1 MYHGTTYTPPV
12 ETDTMLLQV
21 TVGCK
26 HNKCSYCN
34 MYKELPYCAVE
45 MERIEQE
52 LQYSRSMYPKAA
64 RIFLVDGDPLT
75 LPTDRLLEI
84 WALTHHYFPECKT
97 LSTYGS
103 VRSLAEKSDEDLSLL
118 QAAGFNDF
126 YIGIE
131 SGSEEVMRNVNK
143 GISVTQA
150 QKQLHRL
157 NDAGISH
164 ISLIML
170 GIAGKDNGVSNARMT
185 ADLLNNTSPKMI
197 WTSTLGV
204 FEGTQL
210 YSDVEQGLF
219 NQASELEILEE
230 KKELIRNIDLQ
241 NVPFYGTHITNTIP
255 ISGLVT
261 RDSHRMI
268 DTIELGIDY
277 LGEKNLQQTFDRAS
291 L

>member
-45 MERIEQE
+45 MERIAQE
-52 LQYSRSMYPKAA
+52 LQYSRSMYSKAE
-64 RIFLVDGDPLT
+64 RIFLVDGDPLS

-118 QAAGFNDF
+118 EAAGFNDF

-131 SGSEEVMRNVNK
+131 SGSEDIIKNVNK
-143 GISVTQA
+143 GITVIQA
-150 QKQLHRL
+150 REQLNRL
-157 NDAGISH
+157 NSAGIDH

-170 GIAGKDNGVSNARMT
+170 GIGGKDKGVNNARMT
-185 ADLLNNTSPKMI
+185 AELINSTSPKMI
-197 WTSTLGV
+197 WASTLGV

-210 YSDVEQGLF
+210 HDDVEKGLF
-219 NQASELEILEE
+219 NQASELEVLEE
-230 KKELIRNIDLQ
+230 EKELIRNINLQ

-255 ISGLVT
+255 VSGLVT
-261 RDSHRMI
+261 RDSNRMLETI
-268 DTIELGIDY
+268 DMGIDY
-277 LGEKNLQQTFDRAS
+277 LGEKSLQRTFDRAS

>member
-34 MYKELPYCAVE
+34 MYKELPYCPVE
-45 MERIEQE
+45 MERIAQE
-52 LQYSRSMYPKAA
+52 LQYSRSMYQQAE

-84 WALTHHYFPECKT
+84 WAMTHHYFPECKT
-97 LSTYGS
+97 LSTYCS

-118 QAAGFNDF
+118 QAAGFDDF

-131 SGSEEVMRNVNK
+131 TGSDDIIKSVNK
-143 GISVTQA
+143 GTTVAQA
-150 QKQLHRL
+150 KKQLHRL
-157 NDAGISH
+157 NDAGINH
-164 ISLIML
+164 ISLLML
-170 GIAGKDNGVSNARMT
+170 GIGGKAKGINNARLT
-185 ADLLNNTSPKMI
+185 AELLNNTSPRMI

-210 YSDVEQGLF
+210 HSDVEQGLF
-219 NQASELEILEE
+219 NQASELEVLEE
-230 KKELIRNIDLQ
+230 EKELIRNIDLQ
-241 NVPFYGTHITNTIP
+241 NVPFYGTHITNTVP
-255 ISGLVT
+255 VSGLVT

-268 DTIELGIDY
+268 DTIDMGIEY
-277 LGEKNLQQTFDRAS
+277 LGEKNLQQTFDRAT